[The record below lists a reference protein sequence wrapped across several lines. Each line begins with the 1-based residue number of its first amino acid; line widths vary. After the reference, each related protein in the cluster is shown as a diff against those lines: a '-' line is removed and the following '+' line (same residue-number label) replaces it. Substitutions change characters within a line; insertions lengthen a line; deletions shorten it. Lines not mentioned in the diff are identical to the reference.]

1 MRYRCESRNGYTP
14 TSEAGSNEIKKT
26 LMELMPTTKLS
37 DIDTLSKLINK
48 KDLKEYL
55 REHGYTDKD

>member
-1 MRYRCESRNGYTP
+1 MGTHRHQWISP
-14 TSEAGSNEIKKT
+14 KKKEAGSNEIKKT